1 MGFAKLITMM
11 TGEVDYGGIF
21 YGDDE
26 EQIAFKNVLKV
37 LILVFV
43 ITVVILLQ
51 NLLIGMTVSD
61 VQVCE
66 YFSVHIYCHT
76 QFI

>member
-1 MGFAKLITMM
+1 MLSMM
-11 TGEVDYGGIF
+11 TGEIDYGGTF

-37 LILVFV
+37 LFIVFV

-51 NLLIGMTVSD
+51 NLLIGLTVSD
-61 VQVCE
+61 VQVCM
-66 YFSVHIYCHT
+66 FQRMSIVYCHT
-76 QFI
+76 QL